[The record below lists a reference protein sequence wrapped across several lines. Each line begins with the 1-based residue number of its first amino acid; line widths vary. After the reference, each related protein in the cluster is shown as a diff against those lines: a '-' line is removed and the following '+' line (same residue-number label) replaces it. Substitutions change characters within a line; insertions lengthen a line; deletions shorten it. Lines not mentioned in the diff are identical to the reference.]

1 MTISISLFYII
12 SDIRKS
18 YFFMDTFNSSN
29 GSDACEFTSGYPL
42 STWLTALQVI
52 ILTLSFFS
60 SLLLNIAFAII
71 VVMYKSLHQR
81 EIMICLTL
89 AISNICYTFVA
100 EVSRIA
106 AVINGGWPLGKQ
118 FCLAIGTVTLFLAL
132 LRYIILLAITVDRFG
147 SLVYPFR
154 YPRHSTKVAA
164 AILIIGS
171 LYVAIVVLG
180 YNANIVGC
188 YNFDQSSQICTL
200 RLSSGCS
207 EIWCR
212 VYGTFQLFTLL
223 VFGVAVPLIL
233 NTVIFYKAKKHRQA
247 IADCGK
253 SGTVGG
259 TEMVAMDLRSLHTR
273 AIITMALLI
282 LSIVVL
288 TVPHIVRLMLDSR
301 GASHSQPV
309 SIMAIFI
316 ADLYLLIPAAD
327 GLAVWRNRDVKER
340 AMMLWKRLCNFCQ

>member
-1 MTISISLFYII
+1 
-12 SDIRKS
+12 
-18 YFFMDTFNSSN
+18 MDGLNTTN
-29 GSDACEFTSGYPL
+29 GSVDGCEFTSGSPL
-42 STWLTALQVI
+42 SAWLAPLQVVFF
-52 ILTLSFFS
+52 ILTLFL
-60 SLLLNIAFAII
+60 SLLLNIPFTII
-71 VVMYKSLHQR
+71 VIIYKSLHR
-81 EIMICLTL
+81 KEIMICLGLT
-89 AISNICYTFVA
+89 ISNICYSVVA
-100 EVSRIA
+100 NISRAVS
-106 AVINGGWPLGKQ
+106 VINGGWPLGKQ

-132 LRYIILLAITVDRFG
+132 LRYIILLAITVERFG

-212 VYGTFQLFTLL
+212 VYGNFQLFTLL
-223 VFGVAVPLIL
+223 CFGVAVPLIL

-273 AIITMALLI
+273 AIITMALLL

-288 TVPHIVRLMLDSR
+288 TVPHIVQLMLDSR
-301 GASHSQPV
+301 GAAHSQPV
-309 SIMAIFI
+309 FVTATLLN
-316 ADLYLLIPAAD
+316 DLYLLIPTAD
-327 GLAVWRNRDVKER
+327 GLVIWRNRDVKER
-340 AMMLWKRLCNFCQ
+340 AMTLWKQRSNLCQQCFRND